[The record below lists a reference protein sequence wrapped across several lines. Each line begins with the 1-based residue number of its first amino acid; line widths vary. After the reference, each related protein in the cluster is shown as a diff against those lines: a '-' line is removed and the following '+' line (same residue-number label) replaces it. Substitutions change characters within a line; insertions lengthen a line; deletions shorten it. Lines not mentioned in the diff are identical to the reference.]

1 MGLTVT
7 QDAEEIVNNF
17 NGKAFL
23 GQNIIVEFAKENRRR
38 DNYEDRGYVSYL
50 VSDFKDTEVTLQ
62 TDHHLAHVGPLVSG

>member
-1 MGLTVT
+1 M

-38 DNYEDRGYVSYL
+38 ENYEDRGCVS
-50 VSDFKDTEVTLQ
+50 F
-62 TDHHLAHVGPLVSG
+62 LVSGYE